1 MISTARIA
9 LSTSTFLVALG
20 ATLVAVPAGAHDPRT
35 TAKKLT
41 QGIEIEGV
49 GRLDFD
55 YRALH
60 FNREMFERARQTP
73 DFMAFLN
80 QQVWGRMGR
89 ATLGFELASGDVRLA
104 PGEYDFGVNMTADE
118 SFSVVL
124 WKGDDKTVLPLDVE
138 QSPEQVPYLTMALLA
153 TTEPDTLLLEA
164 RCGPYRGTVR
174 LRSPALAADHT
185 HEH

>member
-1 MISTARIA
+1 LTCLIA
-9 LSTSTFLVALG
+9 VGTSLQPRPAL
-20 ATLVAVPAGAHDPRT
+20 AHDPRT
-35 TAKKLT
+35 TAKKLS

-60 FNREMFERARQTP
+60 FNSEMFERARQTP

-80 QQVWGRMGR
+80 QQVWGRMGQ
-89 ATLGFELASGDVRLA
+89 ATVGFELVSGDVRLA

-118 SFSVVL
+118 EFSVVL
-124 WKGDDKTVLPLDVE
+124 WQGDHKTVLPLDVE
-138 QSPEQVPYLTMALLA
+138 RRPDEVPYLTMALLA
-153 TTEPDTLLLEA
+153 TAEPDILLLEA
-164 RCGPYRGTVR
+164 RCGPYRGTVA
-174 LRSPALAADHT
+174 LGAPALAADHI